1 MPQTPSHSQPR
12 PPASQTPPPR
22 SAFTIVELLIAACL
36 LVIVLGL
43 AVSLSRH
50 VRAQSARVLTGDL
63 LVRMEK
69 LLDAYTSRHGT
80 LIVKPEFFPASTIP
94 PTLLASAGSRSNR
107 GEVEPPPPTSPPADP
122 AASKSPLTPD
132 PTDPPP
138 SPVVTFD
145 ESALVRLA
153 EQNNRSF
160 LKAVSSSTPP
170 EFFAQLSISVYDPM
184 TPSLRDAWGTPIVF
198 IPRTHPILGMA
209 PRDAPFFLSAGPDR
223 KFLTLADNLYSYEAF
238 PRAD

>member
-1 MPQTPSHSQPR
+1 MPQPSSSSHRR
-12 PPASQTPPPR
+12 PPESR
-22 SAFTIVELLIAACL
+22 LAFTIVELLIAACL
-36 LVIVLGL
+36 MVIVLGL

-80 LIVKPEFFPASTIP
+80 LVVEPEFFPPSSIP
-94 PTLLASAGSRSNR
+94 PAMLMSAGSRSNR
-107 GEVEPPPPTSPPADP
+107 TVIESPSASNPLAIPPATTSP
-122 AASKSPLTPD
+122 SI
-132 PTDPPP
+132 PP
-138 SPVVTFD
+138 SADAPQVPFD
-145 ESALVRLA
+145 ELAMFRLA
-153 EQNNRSF
+153 ERNNRAF
-160 LKAVSSSTPP
+160 LKAASGSTPP
-170 EFFAQLSISVYDPM
+170 EFFSQLPVSVYDPQ